1 MILKLPMNI
10 SHHIIVTSFILS
22 VPGYCTHSPH
32 GPPFLPYFRT
42 FYTKGILLSG
52 QNEISY
58 NLFSKLVPGRYISGP
73 QSILSNLLLPIY
85 CQVPSQS
92 ITSFFLIY
100 CHAFFFASIHSPS
113 ALLHS
118 LCTPLGPQP
127 LRS

>member
-1 MILKLPMNI
+1 MILKLSMNI

-32 GPPFLPYFRT
+32 GPPFLLYFHT
-42 FYTKGILLSG
+42 FYTKGILLCG
-52 QNEISY
+52 QYEISY

-73 QSILSNLLLPIY
+73 QSILSNLLLQY
-85 CQVPSQS
+85 TAKFYPSQYLP
-92 ITSFFLIY
+92 FFLTY
-100 CHAFFFASIHSPS
+100 CHAFFLASIHSPS